1 VSRPLDMTE
10 VPIIMPQLGES
21 IAEATVVRL
30 LVQVGDLV
38 EAEQEIIEVETSK
51 AVMGVTTP
59 CEGKIA
65 SLAAETGQTYPIGSV
80 LGQIETDAPQEA
92 TWTPL
97 GPVETVAPSLAPT
110 SSNGGEGLRVPV
122 VRTGGSLVS
131 PRVRARLDEAGL
143 HASELELIPGSGHAG
158 RVTIRDIEEYL
169 EKLDQAPSQKCSAL
183 RLGVANSMRRSWS
196 RPLATLGVGLDLENL
211 LAHRKHQPVKAGP
224 ALYLARALGLALA
237 GNPSWAGKI
246 LGNRLILP
254 ASIDVGIAVEVED
267 GVMVPVLRQ
276 IDQQSLIQLAQRY
289 PELLA
294 SAQARRL
301 PPEMQGDAVASVTNY
316 GPLGVTWATPI
327 PLPSETLIVGLG
339 RGEIRPAW
347 DEGSQSFVPRR
358 QAELTITFDHRV
370 LDGGSAGRLV
380 QKLMALLT
388 APESL

>member
-1 VSRPLDMTE
+1 MTE
-10 VPIIMPQLGES
+10 IPIIMPQLGES
-21 IAEATVVRL
+21 IAEATVVRV
-30 LVQVGDLV
+30 LVQVGDVV

-59 CEGKIA
+59 CDGKITK
-65 SLAAETGQTYPIGSV
+65 LAADPGQTYPVGAV
-80 LGQIETDAPQEA
+80 LGQIETNSSEEVP
-92 TWTPL
+92 WVPL
-97 GPVETVAPSLAPT
+97 RPVETIPGSLPAANA
-110 SSNGGEGLRVPV
+110 NGGVERRVPV
-122 VRTGGSLVS
+122 VRSGGSWVS

-143 HASELELIPGSGHAG
+143 HVSELDLIPGSGQAG
-158 RVTIRDIEEYL
+158 RVTIQDTEEYL
-169 EKLDQAPSQKCSAL
+169 ERLDRAPSQRCSAL

-237 GNPSWAGKI
+237 GNPSWAGKL

-254 ASIDVGIAVEVED
+254 GSIDVGIAVEVED
-267 GVMVPVLRQ
+267 GVMVPVLRR
-276 IDQQSLIQLAQRY
+276 IDQQSLADLAQRY

-294 SAQARRL
+294 AAQARRL
-301 PPEMQGDAVASVTNY
+301 PPEMQGEAVASVTNY

-339 RGEIRPAW
+339 RGEIRPVW
-347 DEGSQSFVPRR
+347 DEGDQAFVPRR

-380 QKLMALLT
+380 QTLIHLLT